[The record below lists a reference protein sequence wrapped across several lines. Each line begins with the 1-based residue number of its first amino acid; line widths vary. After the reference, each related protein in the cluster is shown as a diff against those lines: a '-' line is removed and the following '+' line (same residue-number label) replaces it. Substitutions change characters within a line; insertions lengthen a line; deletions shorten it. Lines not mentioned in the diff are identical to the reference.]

1 MSEATYTGGDDPEKP
16 QDEGEGASGGT
27 GGRSGVELGS
37 VTIDTTYPRSI
48 EGILKLV
55 TVVSQ
60 STSYK

>member
-16 QDEGEGASGGT
+16 QGEGEGASGGT
-27 GGRSGVELGS
+27 GGRSGVVGGI
-37 VTIDTTYPRSI
+37 TIDTTYPRSI